1 MFTIILSNRVLL
13 NSILFIN
20 VCIID
25 GMEIKVFNSLTNK
38 HEILKPIKENEV
50 SMYCCGPTVYGD
62 AHVGNIRPVIVFD
75 TFRRFLEHI
84 GYDVKLVSNF
94 TDVDDKI
101 IKKAI
106 EEGVAESVITDRY
119 IAAYKDVL
127 AKLNIEPHFQNP
139 RVTEYME
146 QIINYIDELVKKGA
160 AYVVDGEVFFRIST
174 IKDYGELAN
183 VKVDDLVVGAR
194 IEENSK
200 KESPLDFVLW
210 KTTQEGIKWDSP
222 WGKGRP
228 GWHTECC
235 VMINSIF
242 GGQIDVHGGG
252 FDLKFPHHEN
262 EIAQAKAHDGN
273 KIANY
278 WMHNGFVNFGEEK
291 MSKSLGNVVLAK
303 DAIAKF
309 GGNVMRL
316 LILSTHY
323 RAPVSF
329 TEETV
334 QSTANELERIRK
346 AYNQLAVAI
355 QIKHGNLAKK
365 PVNLKDFD
373 DAMADDLNTSN
384 AIAAVFEK
392 VKLANQE
399 LRKNPANLEDLEEI
413 YGDLTEMLKVL
424 GIKFEVP
431 VLTKDLE
438 EIYAKYLAL
447 KAEKKFEESDKLRDV
462 LIEHKII

>member
-1 MFTIILSNRVLL
+1 
-13 NSILFIN
+13 
-20 VCIID
+20 
-25 GMEIKVFNSLTNK
+25 MEIKVFNSLTNNI
-38 HEILKPIKENEV
+38 ETLKPIKEKEV
-50 SMYCCGPTVYGD
+50 SIYCCGPTVYGD

-75 TFRRFLEHI
+75 TLRRFLSFL
-84 GYDVKLVSNF
+84 GYNVKLVSNF

-101 IKKAI
+101 INKAQQ
-106 EEGVAESVITDRY
+106 EGVSEQVITDRY

-127 AKLNIEPHFQNP
+127 TKLNVEPHYLNP
-139 RVTEYME
+139 RVTEYMP
-146 QIINYIDELVKKGA
+146 QIIKYIEELVKLGA
-160 AYVVDGEVFFRIST
+160 AYEKDGDVFFRISS
-174 IKDYGELAN
+174 IKDYGELSN
-183 VKVDDLVVGAR
+183 MKVDDLVVGAR

-200 KESPLDFVLW
+200 KESPLDFTLW
-210 KTTQEGIKWDSP
+210 KKTDVGIQWDSP

-242 GGQIDVHGGG
+242 DGKIDIHGGG

-262 EIAQAKAHDGN
+262 EIAQAKAHDHN
-273 KIANY
+273 KIANV

-303 DAIAKF
+303 DAIAKY

-334 QSTANELERIRK
+334 QSASNELQKIQK

-355 QIKHGNLAKK
+355 QLANGDLNSKE
-365 PVNLKDFD
+365 LKVDDFVK
-373 DAMADDLNTSN
+373 ALADDLNTSN
-384 AIAAVFEK
+384 ALAAVFET
-392 VKLANQE
+392 VKQANIE
-399 LRKNPANLEDLEEI
+399 LRKRPLNLQEI
-413 YGDLTEMLKVL
+413 SGIFASLSAMLNVL
-424 GIKFEVP
+424 GIKFEMP
-431 VLTKDLE
+431 ILTPELRK
-438 EIYAKYLAL
+438 IYEQYLDL
-447 KAEKKFEESDKLRDV
+447 KAQKRFEESDKLRDV
-462 LIEHKII
+462 LIQHKII

>member
-1 MFTIILSNRVLL
+1 
-13 NSILFIN
+13 
-20 VCIID
+20 
-25 GMEIKVFNSLTNK
+25 MEIKLFNSLTNK
-38 HEILKPIKENEV
+38 IEVFKPLRENEV
-50 SMYCCGPTVYGD
+50 SIYCCGPTVYGD

-75 TFRRFLEHI
+75 TLRRFFEQV

-106 EEGVAESVITDRY
+106 DEGVTETVITDRY

-127 AKLNIEPHFQNP
+127 AKLNVKPHYKNP
-139 RVTEYME
+139 RVTEYMGF
-146 QIINYIDELVKKGA
+146 IISYIQDLIDKGA
-160 AYVVDGEVFFRIST
+160 AYEINGDVFFRISA
-174 IKDYGELAN
+174 IEDYGELSN
-183 VKVDDLVVGAR
+183 IKKDDLVVGAR

-210 KTTQEGIKWDSP
+210 KKTDVGIKWDSP
-222 WGKGRP
+222 WGLGRP

-242 GGQIDVHGGG
+242 GGKIDIHGGG

-262 EIAQAKAHDGN
+262 EIAQAKAHDHS
-273 KIANY
+273 KIANV
-278 WMHNGFVNFGEEK
+278 WMHNGFVNFGNEK

-303 DAIAKF
+303 DAIAKY

-334 QSTANELERIRK
+334 VSSKNELDKIQK
-346 AYNQLAVAI
+346 LYNQLAVKLQMSHA
-355 QIKHGNLAKK
+355 NMAS
-365 PVNLKDFD
+365 KDLRIDKFLSSL
-373 DAMADDLNTSN
+373 ADDLNTSN
-384 AIAAVFEK
+384 AIADLFEM
-392 VKLANQE
+392 VKLGNVE
-399 LRKNPANLEDLEEI
+399 LRKNPANLEEIEAIWASLNAMLSVLGIKLEYPILTKELEEI
-413 YGDLTEMLKVL
+413 YSR
-424 GIKFEVP
+424 
-431 VLTKDLE
+431 
-438 EIYAKYLAL
+438 YLAY
-447 KAEKKFEESDKLRDV
+447 KAEKNFEESDKLRDV
-462 LIEHKII
+462 LLAHHII

>member
-1 MFTIILSNRVLL
+1 
-13 NSILFIN
+13 
-20 VCIID
+20 
-25 GMEIKVFNSLTNK
+25 MEIKLFNSLTNK
-38 HEILKPIKENEV
+38 IEIFKPLRENEV
-50 SMYCCGPTVYGD
+50 SIYCCGPTVYGD

-75 TFRRFLEHI
+75 TLRRFFEQV

-106 EEGVAESVITDRY
+106 DEGVTETVITDRY

-127 AKLNIEPHFQNP
+127 AKLNVKPHYKNP
-139 RVTEYME
+139 RVTEYMGF
-146 QIINYIDELVKKGA
+146 IISYIQDLIEKGA
-160 AYVVDGEVFFRIST
+160 AYEINGDVFFRISA
-174 IKDYGELAN
+174 IEDYGELSN
-183 VKVDDLVVGAR
+183 IKKDDLVVGAR

-210 KTTQEGIKWDSP
+210 KKTDVGIKWDSP
-222 WGKGRP
+222 WGLGRP

-242 GGQIDVHGGG
+242 GGKIDIHGGG

-262 EIAQAKAHDGN
+262 EIAQAKAHDHS
-273 KIANY
+273 KIANV
-278 WMHNGFVNFGEEK
+278 WMHNGFVNFGNEK

-303 DAIAKF
+303 DAIAKY

-334 QSTANELERIRK
+334 VSSKNELDKIQK
-346 AYNQLAVAI
+346 LYNQLAVKLQMSHA
-355 QIKHGNLAKK
+355 NMAS
-365 PVNLKDFD
+365 KDIRIDKFLSSL
-373 DAMADDLNTSN
+373 ADDLNTSN
-384 AIAAVFEK
+384 AIADLFEM
-392 VKLANQE
+392 VKLGNVE
-399 LRKNPANLEDLEEI
+399 LRKNPANLEEIEVIWASLNAMLSVLGIKLEYPILTKELEEI
-413 YGDLTEMLKVL
+413 YSRYLT
-424 GIKFEVP
+424 
-431 VLTKDLE
+431 
-438 EIYAKYLAL
+438 Y
-447 KAEKKFEESDKLRDV
+447 KAEKNFEESDKLRDV
-462 LIEHKII
+462 LLAHHII

>member
-1 MFTIILSNRVLL
+1 
-13 NSILFIN
+13 
-20 VCIID
+20 
-25 GMEIKVFNSLTNK
+25 MEIKLFNSLTNK
-38 HEILKPIKENEV
+38 IEIFKPLRENEV
-50 SMYCCGPTVYGD
+50 SIYCCGPTVYGD

-75 TFRRFLEHI
+75 TLRRFFEQV

-106 EEGVAESVITDRY
+106 DEGVTETVITDRY

-127 AKLNIEPHFQNP
+127 AKLNVKPHYKNP
-139 RVTEYME
+139 RVTEYMGF
-146 QIINYIDELVKKGA
+146 IISYIQDLIEKGA
-160 AYVVDGEVFFRIST
+160 AYEINGDVFFRISA
-174 IKDYGELAN
+174 IEDYGELSN
-183 VKVDDLVVGAR
+183 IKKDDLVVGAR

-210 KTTQEGIKWDSP
+210 KKTDVGIKWDSP
-222 WGKGRP
+222 WGLGRP

-242 GGQIDVHGGG
+242 GGKIDIHGGG

-262 EIAQAKAHDGN
+262 EIAQAKAHDHS
-273 KIANY
+273 KIANV
-278 WMHNGFVNFGEEK
+278 WMHNGFVNFGNEK

-303 DAIAKF
+303 DAIAKY

-334 QSTANELERIRK
+334 VSSKNELDKIQK
-346 AYNQLAVAI
+346 LYNQLAVKLQMSHA
-355 QIKHGNLAKK
+355 NMAS
-365 PVNLKDFD
+365 KDIRIDKFLSSL
-373 DAMADDLNTSN
+373 ADDLNTSN
-384 AIAAVFEK
+384 AIADLFEM
-392 VKLANQE
+392 VKLGNVE
-399 LRKNPANLEDLEEI
+399 LRKNPANLEEIEAIWASLNAMLSVLGIKLEYPILTKELEEI
-413 YGDLTEMLKVL
+413 YSR
-424 GIKFEVP
+424 
-431 VLTKDLE
+431 
-438 EIYAKYLAL
+438 YLAY
-447 KAEKKFEESDKLRDV
+447 KAEKNFEESDKLRDV
-462 LIEHKII
+462 LLAHHII